1 MWYCSWRVSTLSSHT
16 GHICVCDNVPS
27 ATSLSLSLLPFFLWE
42 VNSDS
47 ENRKKGPPCD
57 SKTRLLILDSYTHT
71 RPCPCFLQSVQR
83 TPLNPSPQGNGV
95 RGRAGQ
101 SRSSPVRV
109 LQFSEARDANRTRP
123 IINTRT
129 RGKCFCFTFTFS
141 PFLNMEKQKWKRTA
155 ELILSE
161 MVN

>member
-1 MWYCSWRVSTLSSHT
+1 MLTKYVVLTGVSPLCPPVQDTFVLVTMYHQQ
-16 GHICVCDNVPS
+16 HLC
-27 ATSLSLSLLPFFLWE
+27 LLPFFLWE
-42 VNSDS
+42 VNLDS

-101 SRSSPVRV
+101 SRSSPVRL
-109 LQFSEARDANRTRP
+109 LQFLEAQNEKRT
-123 IINTRT
+123 INTRT
-129 RGKCFCFTFTFS
+129 RGKTLFVSLSQFVS
-141 PFLNMEKQKWKRTA
+141 FLNIASKNERRQ
-155 ELILSE
+155 LSQYFLR
-161 MVN
+161 NDH